1 MRLGFK
7 ALLPASAIFLMPSL
21 TNAQANEI
29 AEEFFTALG
38 GSAKVKTVGESSR
51 VVRPFF
57 EFETEVVGA
66 RFFKHKDSKQP
77 FAEADRGL
85 ELFRQACSDFGGN
98 LLSLE
103 DDRTASFQERVSGHL
118 TQPSGYKHQ
127 WKAKAAICESADG
140 EPLAG
145 YIAVL
150 QDNSEIA
157 INGDAGSKLFGA
169 LFGVSTPTAIYL
181 FEPDLI
187 PSREDVERKAIAQ
200 EQHAQATASSI
211 ERDHERAEVFRENLA
226 IGDETNCGP
235 VIDLRGPMAEIAVP
249 VNRRAPNGETT
260 FWSRIDRLSPA
271 GFGVCTFGL

>member
-1 MRLGFK
+1 
-7 ALLPASAIFLMPSL
+7 MPSL
-21 TNAQANEI
+21 ASAGANEI
-29 AEEFFTALG
+29 ADEFFIALG

-51 VVRPFF
+51 VARPLS
-57 EFETEVVGA
+57 EFEAEIVGA

-85 ELFRQACSDFGGN
+85 ELFRQACSDSGGK
-98 LLSLE
+98 LLSL
-103 DDRTASFQERVSGHL
+103 DDGRAASFKERVSGHL

-127 WKAKAAICESADG
+127 WRAKAAICESADG

-157 INGDAGSKLFGA
+157 KNGDAGSKLFGM

-181 FEPDLI
+181 FKPDLI
-187 PSREDVERKAIAQ
+187 PSRNDFERKAIAQ
-200 EQHAQATASSI
+200 EQYAQATASRV
-211 ERDHERAEVFRENLA
+211 ERDHERAEAFRENLA

-260 FWSRIDRLSPA
+260 FWSRIERLSPA